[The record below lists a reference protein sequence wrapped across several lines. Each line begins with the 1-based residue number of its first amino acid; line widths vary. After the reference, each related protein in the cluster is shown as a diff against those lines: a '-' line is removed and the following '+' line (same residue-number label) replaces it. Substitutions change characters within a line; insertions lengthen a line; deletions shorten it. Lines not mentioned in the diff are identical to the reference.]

1 MFRNIGY
8 ARMHID
14 GDKMVK
20 DHNNHYRL
28 VGQREYRGKAESGL
42 KPGVTVSLQV
52 LEDRAD
58 PGMDKKTG
66 RPLENNLYETIDVT
80 LPGVAYPLPFHKGDE
95 VSIFGFMPEASYFID
110 FNFIIR
116 FSEIRPFAPQ
126 SNGNGNNDKKG

>member
-1 MFRNIGY
+1 MFRNIKY
-8 ARMHID
+8 AKMHID

-28 VGQREYRGKAESGL
+28 VNQREYRGKPESGL

-58 PGMDKKTG
+58 PGKDKSG
-66 RPLENNLYETIDVT
+66 QPLENNLYEIIEVT

-95 VSIFGFMPEASYFID
+95 VSIFGFLSEVSYFID
-110 FNFIIR
+110 YNFILR
-116 FSEIRPFAPQ
+116 FSEIKPYAPGQ
-126 SNGNGNNDKKG
+126 GNGHAHDDKKG